1 MLNALHE
8 PYRHRSEVTH
18 RVRRDGLLSFVVRI
32 SHYRSDR
39 SFLVADCFHSHDAGV
54 DGFVCPIA
62 AAAIV
67 LNVPT
72 ALSIIT
78 IVMFSLNTNV
88 SVGQSHPDFRHL
100 SIVFQRLAE
109 SQPIRSGVSI
119 AHLDYNP
126 TLA

>member
-39 SFLVADCFHSHDAGV
+39 SSPVADCFHSHDAGV

-88 SVGQSHPDFRHL
+88 SGGQSRPDLQHL
-100 SIVFQRLAE
+100 TIVFQRPAE
-109 SQPIRSGVSI
+109 SQSIRGGVSI
-119 AHLDYNP
+119 ARMDCNA
-126 TLA
+126 TLV